1 MKESTIH
8 NFLKLSFL
16 DWTSPSMKA
25 YSTKIIDLTRSPTI
39 VARVPPSPRRAAA
52 PVVAAEA
59 SSSQSSDKWDSLTEE
74 QVFVRHREHSAAGRI
89 YETRCRVCT
98 DPSAKRRF
106 EEGEEARKMI
116 ERRREAHK
124 LLAPP
129 PEREREPERERAS
142 SEATSDADADD
153 GSRAETEAEAEDAEG
168 VQGAESRAQQEL
180 ESRVSSA
187 AATLVWS
194 GRVIPLEPV
203 LPFDAKAMIASGPFQ
218 PQVIRY
224 FSLLLIYST
233 RLHVCTDMRLSAVYC
248 RSIQMVIP
256 KVSIACTTYKHRTVH

>member
-1 MKESTIH
+1 
-8 NFLKLSFL
+8 
-16 DWTSPSMKA
+16 MKA

-52 PVVAAEA
+52 PVEAAEPV
-59 SSSQSSDKWDSLTEE
+59 SSQSSDKWDSLTEE
-74 QVFVRHREHSAAGRI
+74 QLFARHREHSAAGRI

-129 PEREREPERERAS
+129 PERERELELERAS
-142 SEATSDADADD
+142 LEATPDADGDD
-153 GSRAETEAEAEDAEG
+153 GARGEDAEV
-168 VQGAESRAQQEL
+168 VQESRAQKEL
-180 ESRVSSA
+180 ESHVSSA

-194 GRVIPLEPV
+194 GRVIPMEPV

-218 PQVIRY
+218 PEVSPIFDLQYIQR
-224 FSLLLIYST
+224 T
-233 RLHVCTDMRLSAVYC
+233 RILT
-248 RSIQMVIP
+248 
-256 KVSIACTTYKHRTVH
+256 